1 MDECERA
8 TVKAAQM
15 KLIQSLPYSY
25 SRASPKDVDGVSN
38 YYLTVQKPGS
48 KNALRLYFADTG
60 AWGTFTA
67 NQSTY
72 FKSIAKKFRGDN
84 APAIMFFHI
93 PTVHYANFTG
103 GNGTQGTQGESV
115 TSGIDNAALFDTMV
129 AMGDVK
135 ASFVGHDHYNDFC
148 FLEKPIH
155 LCYGGGGG
163 YGAAYG
169 SPKHS
174 RRARVIEWSL
184 TAKKETIETYI
195 CRQTEANDFAKYTIY
210 DQSFSSI

>member
-1 MDECERA
+1 
-8 TVKAAQM
+8 M

-38 YYLTVQKPGS
+38 YNLTVQKPGS
-48 KNALRLYFADTG
+48 KTALRLYFADTG

-84 APAIMFFHI
+84 
-93 PTVHYANFTG
+93 G
-103 GNGTQGTQGESV
+103 GNV

-135 ASFVGHDHYNDFC
+135 VSFVGHDHYNDFC

-155 LCYGGGGG
+155 LCYSGGGG

-195 CRQTEANDFAKYTIY
+195 YRQTEANDFAKYTIY
-210 DQSFSSI
+210 D